1 MEVADTV
8 RKATPDH
15 LPQLSIALSRAFFD
29 DPLMAWAI
37 PDPGPATAAGARVL
51 RPVHQGV
58 PAPRPDLHHHRRRGQ
73 GRAVGT
79 AWSGPGQRPGR
90 PGAGPADHRAGRTQR
105 PRFLGVNKLFDDH
118 HPPGSY
124 WYLQFLGVA
133 PAWQGQGIGS
143 ALLAPVL
150 ARCDREG
157 MRAYLDATSQ
167 RNRRLYERHGFAAEG
182 PFAPPGGPPC
192 GRCGAIQPR
201 SGSDPGLRE
210 AWALGRWLGWVLACA
225 RSQRVAARCEG
236 RIALAP
242 GPGAG
247 PTARS
252 GARASGSQAQ
262 HLQGHASLAVAE
274 LDQGPSPPA
283 LR

>member
-1 MEVADTV
+1 MV
-8 RKATPDH
+8 RA
-15 LPQLSIALSRAFFD
+15 AL
-29 DPLMAWAI
+29 WA
-37 PDPGPATAAGARVL
+37 PPGAV
-51 RPVHQGV
+51 PVSDQD
-58 PAPRPDLHHHRRRGQ
+58 AQEL
-73 GRAVGT
+73 
-79 AWSGPGQRPGR
+79 GQRITEL
-90 PGAGPADHRAGRTQR
+90 AGPDA